1 MEIKEK
7 ISFSI
12 LVYNEAST
20 LKNTIINILDTLNN
34 THLNFEFWVFDN
46 NSSDETEKIIKQE
59 LKNFKINYKKHEKNM
74 AMLLIA
80 IVLSRHQ
87 MLIFTS

>member
-1 MEIKEK
+1 MENMEIKEK

-34 THLNFEFWVFDN
+34 THQNFEFWVFDN
-46 NSSDETEKIIKQE
+46 NSSDETEK
-59 LKNFKINYKKHEKNM
+59 
-74 AMLLIA
+74 
-80 IVLSRHQ
+80 
-87 MLIFTS
+87 